1 MQWQDWIFTL
11 GQAIFVIALIPTI
24 KGKSKPALSTSLA
37 TGAILITFA
46 LSYFSLQL
54 WFSTIAS
61 IVISGAWFLLAYQ
74 KYQQIKK
81 K

>member
-1 MQWQDWIFTL
+1 MQWQDWVFTE
-11 GQAIFVIALIPTI
+11 GQVIFVIALIPTI
-24 KGKSKPALSTSLA
+24 KGKSKPALSTSLV

-46 LSYFSLQL
+46 LSYFSLRL

-61 IVISGAWFLLAYQ
+61 MVTSGAWFLLAFQ

-81 K
+81 Q

>member
-24 KGKSKPALSTSLA
+24 KGKSKPALSTSLV
-37 TGAILITFA
+37 TGAILIAFA
-46 LSYFSLQL
+46 LSYLTLKL
-54 WFSTIAS
+54 WFSAIAS
-61 IVISGAWFLLAYQ
+61 IVISGAWFLLAFQ
-74 KYQQIKK
+74 KSQQTKK